1 MTIRNA
7 MFVTAMTMVII
18 LFSVTCIFAQKRKTL
33 LAIFPHPDDE
43 STIGEVL
50 TKYAGL
56 GYKVHVI
63 IATDGSRGTR
73 VTKIS
78 AGEELGNLRKD
89 EGRCAARKIGIEP
102 PIFLG
107 IDRLDTLIGVGKYFA
122 EHKKLMALL
131 KEKIPAID
139 PEFIITFGPDGDTSH
154 SEHIVTGAAVTE
166 LLLREGW
173 VKRYPLYYLSWT
185 KEQGEKFDLGY
196 VASQYFNVRIKYSQD
211 EENKAL
217 EMMPCYVTQYTQE
230 EIAEDRKSKLED
242 RSNTSY
248 FRRLSVSRGLRSR
261 F

>member
-1 MTIRNA
+1 MFIRLLTIA
-7 MFVTAMTMVII
+7 TI
-18 LFSVTCIFAQKRKTL
+18 LLCSTCIFAQKTKTL

-43 STIGEVL
+43 AAIGEVL
-50 TKYAGL
+50 TKYTGL

-73 VTKIS
+73 VTKIP
-78 AGEELGNLRKD
+78 AGAELGTLRKD
-89 EGRCAARKIGIEP
+89 EGRCAAKKIGIEE

-122 EHKKLMALL
+122 EHKKFLALL

-139 PEFIITFGPDGDTSH
+139 PDLIITFGPDGDSSH

-173 VKRYPLYYLSWT
+173 VKRYPLYYLAWT
-185 KEQGEKFDLGY
+185 KELGNKFDLGW
-196 VASQYFNVRIKYSQD
+196 VDSQYFNVRIDYSQD

-217 EMMPCYVTQYTQE
+217 EMMPCYVTQFTPE
-230 EIAEDRKSKLED
+230 EIAEDRKGKLAD
-242 RSNTSY
+242 HSNTYY
-248 FRRLSVSRGLRSR
+248 FRRFAVAKGLRTR

>member
-1 MTIRNA
+1 MFIRLLTFA
-7 MFVTAMTMVII
+7 II
-18 LFSVTCIFAQKRKTL
+18 LLCSTCIFAQKKKTL

-43 STIGEVL
+43 SAIGEVL

-56 GYKVHVI
+56 GYKVQVM
-63 IATDGSRGTR
+63 IATDGSNGTR
-73 VTKIS
+73 ATKIP
-78 AGEELGNLRKD
+78 AGEELGTLRKA
-89 EGRCAARKIGIEP
+89 ESRCAAKKIGIEE

-107 IDRLDTLIGVGKYFA
+107 IERLDTMIGVGKYFA
-122 EHKKLMALL
+122 EHKKFLALL

-166 LLLREGW
+166 LLLRESW

-185 KEQGEKFDLGY
+185 KEQGNKFDLGW
-196 VASQYFNVRIKYSQD
+196 VDSQYFNVKIEYS
-211 EENKAL
+211 ENEKNKAL
-217 EMMPCYVTQYTQE
+217 EMMPCYVTQFTQE
-230 EIAEDRKSKLED
+230 EIAEDRKEKLAD

-248 FRRLSVSRGLRSR
+248 FRRFSVAKGLRTR